1 MKRELDGSDAAKSV
15 RTGAPGISS
24 PNGWL
29 IGIGVVYRYL
39 IFVLAPKRARVTEL
53 LLIAVLLAP
62 RSRYGYHRVVV
73 REVLGAIA
81 CTFGGR

>member
-53 LLIAVLLAP
+53 L
-62 RSRYGYHRVVV
+62 SY
-73 REVLGAIA
+73 
-81 CTFGGR
+81 

>member
-29 IGIGVVYRYL
+29 IGIGVS
-39 IFVLAPKRARVTEL
+39 IFDICTRAKARQ
-53 LLIAVLLAP
+53 
-62 RSRYGYHRVVV
+62 SY
-73 REVLGAIA
+73 
-81 CTFGGR
+81 